1 MTQVNVHEAKTQ
13 LSALIARVLDG
24 EQITIAR
31 AGKPVVDLVPHERVT
46 LVYGLL
52 AHEDLPDSSLFD
64 GVDPEIQEMFYGPDR
79 VAESEAAER

>member
-31 AGKPVVDLVPHERVT
+31 AGKPVVDIVRHERATV
-46 LVYGLL
+46 VYGTL
-52 AHEDLPDSSLFD
+52 AHEPEHDPAIFD
-64 GVDPEIQEMFYGPDR
+64 GIDPEIQEMFYGPDW
-79 VAESEAAER
+79 ANERS

>member
-31 AGKPVVDLVPHERVT
+31 AGKPMVDLVPHERVA
-46 LVYGLL
+46 LVYGLGRDE
-52 AHEDLPDSSLFD
+52 APHDPAIFD
-64 GVDPEIQEMFYGPDR
+64 GVDPEIQEMFYGPEWDKDT
-79 VAESEAAER
+79 AQ